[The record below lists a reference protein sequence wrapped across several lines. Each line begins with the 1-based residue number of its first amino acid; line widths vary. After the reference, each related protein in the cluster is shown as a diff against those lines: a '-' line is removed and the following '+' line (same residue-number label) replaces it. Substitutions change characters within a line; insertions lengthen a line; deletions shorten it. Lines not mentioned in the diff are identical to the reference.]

1 MNLEE
6 EIGMRIRGIAALAA
20 TAALVVGACSSAGT
34 SGGSPAAS
42 AAAPTPQASAAAS
55 AAGSAAASAAPS
67 AAAVGEGEGA
77 LNLVAWTGY
86 VVGGT
91 GGEQVQG
98 YDWVTPFETETGCK
112 VTVKVGLDSGNMVQ
126 LMKTGQYDGVS
137 ASGDATLRLIAGGD
151 VAPVDFA
158 QIPNYKDV
166 FEGLKNQPYNTVNGV
181 GYGVPHGRGANV
193 LMYDPTVVTTPPD
206 SWSVVFDANSPY
218 KGKVTAYNYAIYIA
232 DAALYLMKTQPA
244 LGITNPYALD
254 KDQLAAAVAL
264 LKVQRGLIG
273 KYWGTAQEEIDG
285 FANGDMAIGTAWLY
299 QQNTINAAKGKQV
312 ASVTPKEGATG
323 WSDTW
328 MISSKAAHPNCML
341 KWMNYIISPKAN
353 ADVTVF
359 FGEAPVS
366 APACAEAEKQVGG
379 LVRAVPCRR
388 RAVLQEHLVLEH
400 ADRDLPRR
408 ARRHLHGLRRLDPG
422 VDRDHRQ
429 LATRTS
435 RDRTGRATP
444 VRPS

>member
-1 MNLEE
+1 
-6 EIGMRIRGIAALAA
+6 MRIRGVMALAA
-20 TAALVVGACSSAGT
+20 TAAIVVGACSST
-34 SGGSPAAS
+34 TGGSPALS
-42 AAAPTPQASAAAS
+42 AAAPTPVATVASTPPAAS
-55 AAGSAAASAAPS
+55 PSVAASPATLGP
-67 AAAVGEGEGA
+67 GEGT

-98 YDWVTPFETETGCK
+98 YDWVTPFETATGCK

-137 ASGDATLRLIAGGD
+137 ASGDATLRLISGGD
-151 VAPVDFA
+151 VAPVDFSL
-158 QIPNYKDV
+158 IPNYKDV
-166 FEGLKNQPYNTVNGV
+166 FEGLKNQSYNTVNGV

-193 LMYDPTVVTTPPD
+193 LMYDPTVVKTVPD
-206 SWSVVFDANSPY
+206 SWSVVWDANSPY

-232 DAALYLMKTQPA
+232 DAALYLMKTQPD
-244 LGITNPYALD
+244 LKITNPYSLD

-264 LKVQRGLIG
+264 LKVQNTLIG

-285 FANGDMAIGTAWLY
+285 FVNGDMAIGSAWLY
-299 QQNTINAAKGKQV
+299 QQNTINAANGKQV

-328 MISSKAAHPNCML
+328 MLYAKAKHPNCMYL
-341 KWMNYIISPKAN
+341 WMNYIISPKAN

-366 APACAEAEKQVGG
+366 APACVEADKQVAGFCDQFHAADEQYFKDIWYWNTPTVTCLDGRGDICTDFDTWTKAWQEITGG
-379 LVRAVPCRR
+379 
-388 RAVLQEHLVLEH
+388 
-400 ADRDLPRR
+400 
-408 ARRHLHGLRRLDPG
+408 
-422 VDRDHRQ
+422 
-429 LATRTS
+429 
-435 RDRTGRATP
+435 
-444 VRPS
+444 